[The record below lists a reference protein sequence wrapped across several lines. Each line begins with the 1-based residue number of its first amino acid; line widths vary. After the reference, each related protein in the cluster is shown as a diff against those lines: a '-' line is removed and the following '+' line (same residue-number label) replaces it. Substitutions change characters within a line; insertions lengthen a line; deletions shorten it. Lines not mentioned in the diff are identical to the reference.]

1 MSSNFEL
8 TQSNTNTLPP
18 TSWFFVRDSEEAN
31 KSNQPNPWPDTTDHG
46 EQFPSLLRPS
56 YFFAVR
62 GCLRRRPT
70 DELGGLGVRLA
81 TRDGHL
87 ARGEH
92 PALVPG
98 VDEALQAGVVL
109 VPAQA
114 AGPVGHELGAAG
126 GRGRRLPRERAR
138 AGGQLRHVA
147 RRQGREVARGAAGG
161 EEDEGAGQHRGE
173 EERGRPH
180 RPDSRPTI

>member
-1 MSSNFEL
+1 MHWKTGDMSSNAMQHTTSHEL
-8 TQSNTNTLPP
+8 V
-18 TSWFFVRDSEEAN
+18 FVRDSKEAN
-31 KSNQPNPWPDTTDHG
+31 KSNQPNPWPGTTDHG
-46 EQFPSLLRPS
+46 EQLPLSLPSILFLRR
-56 YFFAVR
+56 AWL
-62 GCLRRRPT
+62 CLRRRPT
-70 DELGGLGVRLA
+70 DELLGLRLA

-138 AGGQLRHVA
+138 AGAQLRHVA
-147 RRQGREVARGAAGG
+147 RRQGREVARGAAGEE
-161 EEDEGAGQHRGE
+161 EEDAGQHRGE

-180 RPDSRPTI
+180 RPDRR